1 MKTEENQESPRK
13 KARTG
18 NNRPND
24 VDRLPDEKRFWLMK
38 AEPESRMV
46 KGQDVKFS
54 IDDLKEI
61 NISPWDGVR
70 NAEACI
76 TMRYKMKVG
85 DLAFF
90 YHSNCEV
97 PGIAGIMEICKEGYP
112 DYTAWDPSEP
122 YYDSRSTKE
131 KPRWYMVD
139 VKYLRHFSRFI
150 PLRELKKYKE
160 GPLKNMAL
168 LRRPQLSV
176 QPVTVDE
183 WNFIMGLEKET
194 TN

>member
-1 MKTEENQESPRK
+1 MKSEKTQESPRK
-13 KARTG
+13 KARIGKTLSK
-18 NNRPND
+18 NA
-24 VDRLPDEKRFWLMK
+24 DRQLGEKQFWLMK
-38 AEPESRMV
+38 AEPESRLV

-54 IDDLKEI
+54 ISDLKKA

-112 DYTAWDPSEP
+112 DYTAWEPSEP
-122 YYDSRSTKE
+122 YYDPRSTKE
-131 KPRWYMVD
+131 KPKWYMVD
-139 VKYLRHFSRFI
+139 VKYLRHLSRFI

-176 QPVTVDE
+176 QPVSIDE
-183 WNFIMGLEKET
+183 WNFIMELEKET